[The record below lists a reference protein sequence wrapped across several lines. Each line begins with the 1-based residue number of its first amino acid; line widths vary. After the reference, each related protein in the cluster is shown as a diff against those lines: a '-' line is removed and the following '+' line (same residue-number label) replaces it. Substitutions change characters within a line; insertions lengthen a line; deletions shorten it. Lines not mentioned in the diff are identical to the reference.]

1 MIPLMIKSMTA
12 FARIST
18 GPINWEIKS
27 VNHRYLDLSFR
38 IPESVKTI
46 EKELTNKLQSNFSRG
61 KFECSLKLDEK
72 TYLSKLTLNKTL
84 LRKIQELQNEV
95 KVETG
100 IENSGDILS
109 VLKWPDMIEFERD
122 DGDLHEEA
130 LSSFSNAIEEIKEM
144 REIEGKEISKI
155 LKLKL
160 SAIEK
165 LTRDVRREVPKIQD
179 ALETKLRSKLDEL
192 KIQVDPERYEQEL
205 VFLIQKM
212 DIQEEIDRLDA
223 HAKEVARNIDL
234 SEPVGRKLDFL
245 MQELNREA
253 NTISS
258 KSHALFTS
266 SSSVELKVLIEQMRE
281 QIQNIE

>member
-1 MIPLMIKSMTA
+1 MTA
-12 FARIST
+12 FARISA
-18 GPINWEIKS
+18 GPIHWEIKS

-38 IPESVKTI
+38 IPESLKTI

-84 LRKIQELQNEV
+84 LRKIQELKNEV

-109 VLKWPDMIEFERD
+109 MLRWPDMIEFERD
-122 DGDLHEEA
+122 DENLHDEA
-130 LSSFSNAIEEIKEM
+130 LSSFTNAIEEIKEM
-144 REIEGKEISKI
+144 REIEGKEISKV

-160 SAIEK
+160 SAIEN
-165 LTRDVRREVPKIQD
+165 LTHEIRREVPKIQD
-179 ALETKLRSKLDEL
+179 ALETKLRLRLEEL
-192 KIQVDPERYEQEL
+192 EIQVDPERYEQEL

-212 DIQEEIDRLDA
+212 DIQEEIDRLEA
-223 HAKEVARNIDL
+223 HTKEVARNIDL

-266 SSSVELKVLIEQMRE
+266 SSSVDLKVLIEQMRE

>member
-1 MIPLMIKSMTA
+1 MTA
-12 FARIST
+12 FARISS

-46 EKELTNKLQSNFSRG
+46 EKELTRKLQSNFSRG

-72 TYLSKLTLNKTL
+72 SYFSKLTLNKTL
-84 LRKIQELQNEV
+84 LKKIQELQNEV
-95 KVETG
+95 RTETG
-100 IENSGDILS
+100 IENRGDILS
-109 VLKWPDMIEFERD
+109 FLRWPDMIEFETD
-122 DGDLHEEA
+122 DENLHDEA
-130 LSSFSNAIEEIKEM
+130 LRSFTNAIDEIKEM
-144 REIEGKEISKI
+144 REIEGKAISKI

-160 SAIEK
+160 SAIED
-165 LTRDVRREVPKIQD
+165 LTKEIKKEVPKIQT
-179 ALETKLRSKLDEL
+179 ALETKLRSKLEDL
-192 KIQVDPERYEQEL
+192 KIQVNLERYEQEL

-212 DIQEEIDRLDA
+212 DIQEEIDRLEA
-223 HAKEVARNIDL
+223 HTKEVARNIKL

-266 SSSVELKVLIEQMRE
+266 SSSVDLKVLIEQMRE

>member
-1 MIPLMIKSMTA
+1 MTG
-12 FARIST
+12 FARISA

-84 LRKIQELQNEV
+84 LRKIQELKNEV

-109 VLKWPDMIEFERD
+109 VLRWPDMIEFERD
-122 DGDLHEEA
+122 DENLHDEA
-130 LSSFSNAIEEIKEM
+130 LSSFTNAIEEIKEM

-212 DIQEEIDRLDA
+212 DIQEEIDRLEA
-223 HAKEVARNIDL
+223 HTKEVARNIDL

>member
-1 MIPLMIKSMTA
+1 MTA
-12 FARIST
+12 FARISA
-18 GPINWEIKS
+18 GSINWEIKS

-46 EKELTNKLQSNFSRG
+46 EKELTGILQSNFSRG
-61 KFECSLKLDEK
+61 KFECSLKLDDK
-72 TYLSKLTLNKTL
+72 TYLSRLTLNKTL
-84 LRKIQELQNEV
+84 LKKIQELKDEV
-95 KVETG
+95 KLETG

-109 VLKWPDMIEFERD
+109 VLRWPDMIEFEKD
-122 DGDLHEEA
+122 DGNLHDDA
-130 LSSFSNAIEEIKEM
+130 LSSFTDAIEELKEM

-160 SAIEK
+160 SEIEK
-165 LTRDVRREVPKIQD
+165 LTREIRHEVPKIQD
-179 ALETKLRSKLDEL
+179 TFEAKLRLKLEEL
-192 KIQVDPERYEQEL
+192 KIKVDPERYEQEL
-205 VFLIQKM
+205 VFLVQKM
-212 DIQEEIDRLDA
+212 DIQEEIDRLEA
-223 HAKEVARNIDL
+223 HTKEVARNIDL
-234 SEPVGRKLDFL
+234 NEPVGRKLDFL

-266 SSSVELKVLIEQMRE
+266 SSSVDLKVLIEQMRE

>member
-1 MIPLMIKSMTA
+1 MIKSMTA
-12 FARIST
+12 FARSSA

-46 EKELTNKLQSNFSRG
+46 EKELTKKLQSNFSRG
-61 KFECSLKLDEK
+61 KFECALKLDEK
-72 TYLSKLTLNKTL
+72 TYLSKLTLNKAL
-84 LRKIQELQNEV
+84 LRKIQELKNEV

-100 IENSGDILS
+100 IANSGDILS
-109 VLKWPDMIEFERD
+109 VLRWPDMIEFERD
-122 DGDLHEEA
+122 ENLHEEV
-130 LSSFSNAIEEIKEM
+130 LSSFTNAIEELKEM

-160 SAIEK
+160 SAIEN
-165 LTRDVRREVPKIQD
+165 LTRQIRREVPKIQD
-179 ALETKLRSKLDEL
+179 ALETKLRLKLEEL

-205 VFLIQKM
+205 IFLIQKM
-212 DIQEEIDRLDA
+212 DIQEEIDRLEA
-223 HAKEVARNIDL
+223 HTKEVARNIDL

-266 SSSVELKVLIEQMRE
+266 SSSVDLKVLIEQMRE